1 MSRVPNDN
9 RGGRG
14 ARGGGR
20 RRGPGGGRKRPPG
33 AHQVPGE
40 RAVTELLRGA
50 PERVV
55 RIVFETGREF
65 PELRALANAEG
76 LPVEEVDGRV
86 LEDWVGPGNA
96 RGVVAIASSPVTEDI
111 DAFLDQVGPEEGPRR
126 RIVVALDGVV
136 DPHNL
141 GAIIRSAEFLGARG
155 VFWAKDRSA
164 PLSAVA
170 VRSSAGATE
179 RLPLLS
185 VTNLARALETLQAAG
200 FWTLGTV
207 VDEAPSLH
215 GQRLEL
221 PESLVV
227 VMGSEH
233 KGIRRLTRERCDYLA
248 RIDGGGTLGSL
259 NVSSAAA
266 VVFALLL
273 APRNGVDDTE
283 TKR

>member
-1 MSRVPNDN
+1 M
-9 RGGRG
+9 
-14 ARGGGR
+14 
-20 RRGPGGGRKRPPG
+20 
-33 AHQVPGE
+33 
-40 RAVTELLRGA
+40 TELLRGA
-50 PERVV
+50 PQRVLRV
-55 RIVFETGREF
+55 AFEAGRDF
-65 PELRALANAEG
+65 GELRALADAEG
-76 LPVEEVDGRV
+76 LPIEEVESHV
-86 LEDWVGPGNA
+86 LDDWVGPGNA
-96 RGVVAIASSPVTEDI
+96 RGVVAIADSPVTEDF
-111 DAFLDQVGPEEGPRR
+111 DAFLERVGPEGGPRR

-141 GAIIRSAEFLGARG
+141 GAVIRSAEFLGARG

-185 VTNLARALETLQAAG
+185 VTNLVRALETLQEAG
-200 FWTLGTV
+200 FWSLGTV
-207 VDEAPSLH
+207 VDDAPGLH
-215 GQRLEL
+215 GQLEDL

-248 RIDGGGTLGSL
+248 RIEGGGTLGSL

-266 VVFALLL
+266 VAFALLL
-273 APRNGVDDTE
+273 AARTPGEDTE

>member
-1 MSRVPNDN
+1 MQR
-9 RGGRG
+9 
-14 ARGGGR
+14 
-20 RRGPGGGRKRPPG
+20 
-33 AHQVPGE
+33 
-40 RAVTELLRGA
+40 L
-50 PERVV
+50 
-55 RIVFETGREF
+55 VFEAGREF
-65 PELRALANAEG
+65 AELQTLADAEG
-76 LPVEEVDGRV
+76 LAIEEVESHV
-86 LEDWVGPGNA
+86 LDDWVGPGNA
-96 RGVVAIASSPVTEDI
+96 RGVVAIATSPVTEDM
-111 DAFLDQVGPEEGPRR
+111 DVFLDRVGPEQGPRR

-141 GAIIRSAEFLGARG
+141 GAVIRSAEFLGARG

-185 VTNLARALETLQAAG
+185 VTNLARAMETLQGAG

-207 VDEAPSLH
+207 VDDAPALTAQL
-215 GQRLEL
+215 GDL
-221 PESLVV
+221 PDSLVV

-248 RIDGGGTLGSL
+248 RIEGGGTLGSL

-273 APRNGVDDTE
+273 AARADADDTE